1 MNVKSYIPD
10 IIIKTLYFYNQVLM
24 ENKIETIIKDTA
36 LIERKRKIII
46 KAANKL
52 FVKKGFHKTSISEIA
67 KESGLTTGTLYNYI
81 RQKEDVLFLLHEEI
95 QKKVKEQID
104 LGIQQGAD
112 IQSKAEN
119 VFKNIL
125 ELINKYRKTCRLI
138 FLETASQTRISM
150 KVLLN
155 RESEIIEKIQA
166 LIHAGVKQKIFH
178 VKSPRLAAG
187 VIHFL
192 IFYQSLN
199 SWDIRRIK
207 MTDSDITRYILLC
220 IYRILG
226 CEKKP
231 RKK

>member
-1 MNVKSYIPD
+1 
-10 IIIKTLYFYNQVLM
+10 M
-24 ENKIETIIKDTA
+24 ENTIKSPIKDTT

-104 LGIQQGAD
+104 LGIRQGTD

-119 VFKNIL
+119 IFKNFID
-125 ELINKYRKTCRLI
+125 LINKNRETCRLI
-138 FLETASQTRISM
+138 FLEAASQTKISL

-155 RESEIIEKIQA
+155 REFEIIEKIQA
-166 LIHAGVKQKIFH
+166 LISEGVKQKIFH
-178 VKSPRLAAG
+178 VKSPRLAASI
-187 VIHFL
+187 IHFL

-199 SWDIRRIK
+199 DWDIRRLK
-207 MTDSDITRYILLC
+207 MTDSDITKYVLLC

-226 CEKKP
+226 FEEKL